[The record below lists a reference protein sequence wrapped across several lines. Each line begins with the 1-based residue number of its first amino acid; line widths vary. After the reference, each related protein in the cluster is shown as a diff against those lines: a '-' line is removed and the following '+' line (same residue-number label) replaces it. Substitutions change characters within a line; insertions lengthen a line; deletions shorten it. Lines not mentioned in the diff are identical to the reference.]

1 MRSYPYYKIGDL
13 SVLNTLD
20 EVYGFYITTIRANTF
35 YSVFVKNKEKMIE
48 DLIFRALMLTPNDY
62 ENYYEQP

>member
-20 EVYGFYITTIRANTF
+20 EVYGFYITTIRTNAF
-35 YSVFVKNKEKMIE
+35 YTVFVKNKEKMI
-48 DLIFRALMLTPNDY
+48 
-62 ENYYEQP
+62 